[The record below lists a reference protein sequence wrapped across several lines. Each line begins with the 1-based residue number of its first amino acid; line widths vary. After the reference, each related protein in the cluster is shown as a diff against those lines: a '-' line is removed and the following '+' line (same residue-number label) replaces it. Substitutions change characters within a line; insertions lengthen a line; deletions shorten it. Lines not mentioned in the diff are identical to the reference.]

1 MIKFD
6 DDARASCFVPVE
18 KAIADIAE
26 GKFVIVVDE
35 TSREN
40 EGDLIIA
47 GEKMTVEKM
56 TFLLKYTTGIICASL
71 DSERIKQL
79 DLPPMVKDNRCRY
92 RTAFTVSVDAA
103 KGITTGVSAADR
115 TRVVELLSD
124 PNSVPGDFVRPGHF
138 FPLMATPGGVLKRA
152 GHTEAALDL
161 MRLANMQPCGVLSEL
176 VNEDHTMMR
185 LPQIIEFAMQHK
197 LSIISTSDLVAY
209 RMLSERLVVPISSA
223 RLPTEY
229 GDFTIHVYESVLD
242 GIQHIALVKGD
253 VRGKENVLVR
263 VHSECLTGDIL
274 GSVRCDCGYQ
284 LHSAMEYI
292 GLEGEGVLVYL
303 RGQEGRGIG
312 LGHKVRAYA
321 LQDRGYD
328 TVDANLEIGF
338 PIDSREY
345 GIGAQI
351 LVDLGL
357 TKIKLITHNP
367 HKYFGLQ
374 GYGLEIVDRIAL
386 PINLSE
392 ENECYLRTKKE
403 RMGHWIDFPSYKEE
417 VNTR

>member
-1 MIKFD
+1 MLTSSD
-6 DDARASCFVPVE
+6 GARASCFVPIE
-18 KAIADIAE
+18 KAIADISE

-35 TSREN
+35 ASRED
-40 EGDLIIA
+40 EGDLVIA

-71 DSERIKQL
+71 EPERAKAL
-79 DLPPMVKDNRCRY
+79 EFPPMVKDNCCRY
-92 RTAFTVSVDAA
+92 HTAFTVSVDAA
-103 KGITTGVSAADR
+103 QGITTGVSAADR
-115 TRVVELLSD
+115 TKVVELLSN
-124 PNSVPGDFVRPGHF
+124 PNSSPEDFVRPGHF
-138 FPLMATPGGVLKRA
+138 FPLVGTPGGVLKRA

-185 LPQIIEFAMQHK
+185 LPQIIEFANQHG
-197 LSIISTSDLVAY
+197 LSVISISDLIAY
-209 RMLSERLVVPISSA
+209 RRLSERLVVPVSSA

-229 GDFTIHVYESVLD
+229 GDFNIHVYESLLD

-253 VRGKENVLVR
+253 VRGEENVLVR
-263 VHSECLTGDIL
+263 VHSECLTGDVM
-274 GSVRCDCGYQ
+274 GSIRCDCGHQ
-284 LHSAMEYI
+284 LRSAMEYI
-292 GLEGEGVLVYL
+292 GLEGRGVIVYL

-321 LQDRGYD
+321 LQDCGYD

-338 PIDSREY
+338 PVDSREY

-351 LVDLGL
+351 LADLGL

-374 GYGLEIVDRIAL
+374 GFGLEIVDRIAL
-386 PINLSE
+386 PVNVSE
-392 ENECYLRTKKE
+392 ENENYLRTKKE
-403 RMGHWIDFPSYKEE
+403 RMGHWIDLSFVRE

>member
-1 MIKFD
+1 MMKSEG
-6 DDARASCFVPVE
+6 DASASCFVPIE
-18 KAIADIAE
+18 KAIADISE

-35 TSREN
+35 ASRED

-47 GEKMTVEKM
+47 GEKITVEKM
-56 TFLLKYTTGIICASL
+56 AFLLKYTTGIVCASL
-71 DSERIKQL
+71 EQERIR
-79 DLPPMVKDNRCRY
+79 DLEFPPMVEDNRCRY

-115 TRVVELLSD
+115 TKVVELLSN
-124 PNSVPGDFVRPGHF
+124 PNSRPEDFVRPGHF
-138 FPLMATPGGVLKRA
+138 FPLAGTPGGVLKRA

-185 LPQIIEFAMQHK
+185 LAQIIEFAKEHEISVI
-197 LSIISTSDLVAY
+197 SISDLIAY
-209 RMLSERLVVPISSA
+209 RMLSERLVIPVSSA

-229 GDFTIHVYESVLD
+229 GDFNIHVYESLLD

-253 VRGKENVLVR
+253 VSGKENVLVR
-263 VHSECLTGDIL
+263 VHSECLTGDIM
-274 GSVRCDCGYQ
+274 GSMRCDCGHQ
-284 LHSAMEYI
+284 LRSAMEYI
-292 GLEGEGVLVYL
+292 GLEGEGVIVYL

-338 PIDSREY
+338 PVDSREY

-374 GYGLEIVDRIAL
+374 GFGLEIVDRIAL
-386 PINLSE
+386 PIHVSE
-392 ENECYLRTKKE
+392 ENEHYLRTKKE
-403 RMGHWIDFPSYKEE
+403 RMGHWIDLPYAEE
-417 VNTR
+417 VNIR